1 MSNGVNPSPS
11 VANSTIAQTADDPIR
26 AALNDFVVWSQDSP
40 AWQRDALR
48 RLYAQSK
55 LASAEAQ
62 ELFTLCRQVHNLL
75 ESGETALTPIPL
87 DVTHVPSSW
96 NTGGAVALK
105 SIGCAQNVNALAED
119 QYLQFAESGLT
130 IVYGD
135 NGSGKSGYGRVLKR
149 ACRARDQEEIL
160 PNAYVASTGK
170 PAARIGYFVDGV
182 IQPEVAWHDGAAT
195 DARLSNIS
203 VFDSKCASIHV
214 DGKNELAYT
223 PAPLQLLQA
232 LADACRDLGARL
244 KAKKAVL
251 EAQVPAFKKKPAS
264 REGTAVHNALL
275 NLSATTET
283 AAIDAL
289 AQMSEEEKLRLEQLK
304 GDLAADPVKEVR
316 KLTAQKQRIEQL
328 IVAGATS
335 DLVLLPATAD
345 GFRELLTAA
354 RDRATAAH
362 IAATEAFRKEPLP
375 QAGSDVWKTL
385 WEAARAFSIQEA
397 YRGEAFPNPDPSA
410 LCVLCQQSL
419 SPAAAAR
426 LQNFE
431 AFVQQR
437 VQQVADDTKRAL
449 ERRKDEIQQ
458 SCASDESLREAVRL
472 LRDDVDQR
480 EVCNT
485 VIRNLTRARVRGRKF
500 IAATDPRLIR
510 QYQAGSEI
518 AVKLRPLVTGLD
530 ERIAELQRTS
540 DPEQRKLQESE
551 LRGLED
557 RVWLESIL
565 LDVHTEI
572 ERLKKIVDYGRAI
585 DDTDTSRI
593 TRKTTEVSRALV
605 TNTIRD
611 AFAAEIVALN
621 MADRRLELTQE
632 PSGYGST
639 KFKVSLIRNPT
650 ARVAGILSEGE
661 HRCVALA
668 AFLGELSTANNR
680 SSVIFDDPVSSL
692 DHNYREAFA
701 VRLAKEAASGRQV
714 VVFTHDIPF
723 LMMLDEEARA
733 LRQAPFYQCV
743 NRATDLAGICA
754 SEAPLKAQTVPEI
767 VRKVEKRLTDSK
779 ALHATGRQGEWAD
792 QVKAMAGI
800 LRDGWERATEA
811 FVAPTI
817 RRFGNK
823 VHPGGLRQ
831 LTVLTD
837 QDFSDLS
844 DGYEF
849 ASINCHTDSP
859 ELNRP
864 APTPQKI
871 DEEIKRL
878 QSWFESIRLRQDKM
892 K

>member
-1 MSNGVNPSPS
+1 VNQSPS
-11 VANSTIAQTADDPIR
+11 ATTDPTTQLAADPIR
-26 AALNDFVVWSQDSP
+26 TALSDFVVWSQDAP
-40 AWQRDALR
+40 LWQRDALR
-48 RLYAQSK
+48 RLYNQSK
-55 LASAEAQ
+55 LTSVDVE
-62 ELFTLCRQVHNLL
+62 ELFTLCCQAHNLL
-75 ESGETALTPIPL
+75 ESGKTTFTPIPL
-87 DVTHVPSSW
+87 DVTHVPATLT
-96 NTGGAVALK
+96 TGGAVALK
-105 SIGCAQNVNALAED
+105 SIGRAQNVNALAEN
-119 QYLQFAESGLT
+119 QYLEFAEPGLT

-135 NGSGKSGYGRVLKR
+135 NGSGKSGCGRVLKH

-160 PNAYVASTGK
+160 PNVYVSSTGK
-170 PAARIGYFVDGV
+170 PSARIGYLVGGVLQPEAAWQDGV
-182 IQPEVAWHDGAAT
+182 AT

-203 VFDSKCASIHV
+203 VFDSKCASVHV

-223 PAPLQLLQA
+223 PVPLQLLQA
-232 LADACRDLGARL
+232 LADVCRDFGARL
-244 KAKKAVL
+244 RAKKSTL
-251 EAQVPAFKKKPAS
+251 EAQVPAFKRKPAS
-264 REGTAVHNALL
+264 RDGTAVHQALL
-275 NLSATTET
+275 NVSPTTEV
-283 AAIDAL
+283 AAIDSL
-289 AQMSEEEKLRLEQLK
+289 AQLSKEEKGRLEQLRR
-304 GDLAADPVKEVR
+304 DLASDPVREVR
-316 KLTAQKQRIEQL
+316 KLTVQKQRIEQL
-328 IVAGATS
+328 IVADAKS
-335 DLVLLPATAD
+335 DLVLLPATAE

-354 RDRATAAH
+354 RDKATAAH

-385 WEAARAFSIQEA
+385 WEAARAFSTQEA
-397 YRGEAFPNPDPSA
+397 YRGEPFPNPDSSA

-419 SPAAAAR
+419 SRAAAAR

-437 VQQVADDTKRAL
+437 VQQVADDAKRAL
-449 ERRKDEIQQ
+449 ERRKDEIKQ

-472 LRDDVDQR
+472 LRDDLDQR

-485 VIRNLTRARVRGRKF
+485 VIRNLSRARVRGRKF

-518 AVKLRPLVTGLD
+518 AVKLGPLVAGLD
-530 ERIAELQRTS
+530 ERIPELQRTA

-557 RVWLESIL
+557 RAWLESIL

-572 ERLKKIVDYGRAI
+572 ERLKKIVAYGRAI

-639 KFKVSLIRNPT
+639 KFKVSLIRNPG
-650 ARVAGILSEGE
+650 ARVASILSEGE

-723 LMMLDEEARA
+723 LMMLDDEARA
-733 LRQAPFYQCV
+733 LRQVPFYQCV
-743 NRATDLAGICA
+743 NRATDVAGICA

-779 ALHATGRQGEWAD
+779 ALHATGRQSEWAD

-864 APTPQKI
+864 APTPQKM